1 MNIDLKRVRYFIKLS
16 TTLNFSSAAR
26 ALKVS
31 QPALTKAIQRLEQDV
46 GGALI
51 RREGK
56 TTHLTPL
63 GTAMLEQFRELDAT
77 ANGVAVAARRLV
89 HGDMPQLHIG
99 LMCTI
104 GPEPLTGFLAEYQR
118 QTPKLEI
125 ILRDLARSE
134 LDQVLLTGA
143 VDVALVG
150 APVGGEQRF
159 RYIDLYEEPMVVV
172 CGTDHP
178 LASRQSVRIEEVLRQ
193 PYVDRLQCEFRDLFL
208 SEARRR
214 DFEPTFAARS
224 DREDWAQSLIRQG
237 LGVAIAPK
245 HSLVVPDLVCVPL
258 IEPTLARKVS
268 VAIPIGREDTETVQA
283 FLKAVRKHNWKQL
296 LAPDRKD

>member
-237 LGVAIAPK
+237 LGVAIAP
-245 HSLVVPDLVCVPL
+245 
-258 IEPTLARKVS
+258 
-268 VAIPIGREDTETVQA
+268 
-283 FLKAVRKHNWKQL
+283 
-296 LAPDRKD
+296 